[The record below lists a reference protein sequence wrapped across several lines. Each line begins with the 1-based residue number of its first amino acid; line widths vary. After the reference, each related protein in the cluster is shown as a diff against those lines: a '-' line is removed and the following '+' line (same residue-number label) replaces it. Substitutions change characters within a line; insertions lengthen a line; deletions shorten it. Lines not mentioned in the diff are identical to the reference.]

1 MSELADRLLTRTKL
15 RPDAA
20 ERLAARLERHPDLKR
35 ETERWL
41 DDQEFDLTLQADGRS
56 FGQLLAQF
64 SDMAS
69 ALAIAMDLREDPIGT
84 RAFLARGWDRIQG

>member
-20 ERLAARLERHPDLKR
+20 ERFAVRLDRHPDLKR

-41 DDQEFDLTLQADGRS
+41 DGDEPDLTLQADQKS
-56 FGQLLAQF
+56 LGQLLAQF
-64 SDMAS
+64 GDMAS
-69 ALAIAMDLREDPIGT
+69 ALAIMMDLREDPIET
-84 RAFLARGWDRIQG
+84 RAFLARGWDRIRD